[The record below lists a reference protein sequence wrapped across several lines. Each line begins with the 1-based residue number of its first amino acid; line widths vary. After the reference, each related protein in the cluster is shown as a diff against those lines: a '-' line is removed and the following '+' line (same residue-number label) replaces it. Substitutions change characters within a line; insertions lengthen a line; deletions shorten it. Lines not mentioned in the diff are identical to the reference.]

1 MIEHKELF
9 ADSLALIGQTAG
21 NLQVTLSSDLVRLLS
36 EQLYQSPLKAVEE
49 LVVNAYDADA
59 TECRVYVPEP
69 AADRQRFV
77 VVYDNG
83 VGMDGKGLE
92 NLWYI
97 GHSTKREKQVQKQAK
112 RKQIGKF
119 GIGKLATYTIANKL
133 TYISRTGKTILLV
146 TLDFSELTNDPTGG
160 QIRLPVIL
168 VTDWR
173 RLRDNAA
180 LIDACSAAKVGL
192 DNLLVG
198 DSKSWTIAILEN
210 LKDKTR
216 KIKLGRLRR
225 VLSTAM
231 PLKSDFQLYLNGEG
245 VDSAKESYDT
255 VVDFDI
261 TELPQK
267 RLDSLRKSTG
277 EQWRVVKNRLVS
289 DLFVEGVS
297 GSVIVTEKTLL
308 GKSDDITRSH
318 GYFIKVRDRLVNE
331 SDELFGVP
339 AKSFTTFYRFRADL
353 QADDLDSVLTAPR
366 EGVEESKLRDTFQAL
381 LEEIFNEARQRYE
394 EYLENLAKKNKTKT
408 EEKRNFVNPQLI
420 EYPVADVLATQQAN
434 QEGAEADESWF
445 YLDVGT
451 AIDRKALVASLY
463 NNDRHKYHFEY
474 YKRGASERLV
484 RFNPTTST
492 FEIND
497 DHPMV
502 IAHKDDGRAGILL
515 EEFSIAEALLE
526 VYLRESQ
533 IAPHIVGEVLE
544 RRDALLRSLAV
555 DRPFSLA
562 AIQRSLLDAASD
574 ERDLEVALVAAA
586 RALGFVATQI
596 SNAGQPDG
604 IARFTD
610 YPGGEKKIILEAK
623 STEDVPQLPQLDFA
637 GLRQH
642 VTDQSA
648 DGCLLVAPSY
658 PGGTRG
664 EASSVAK
671 RAREQQISCWTIEQL
686 ARFVGEA
693 EARQLTARQ
702 VLDIV
707 LHNFSPDEV
716 STAIDHLFVK
726 PNWDMH
732 SLYRAILESLRQL
745 EGQLV
750 DAPRSVDMIAVV
762 ITAKAEFRG
771 IEKNTIATAVKNLA
785 AASQGGITFRDEGNI
800 IVMHASYDEIERRL
814 EGLTKK
820 PGAPMRAS
828 SLRD

>member
-1 MIEHKELF
+1 MVDHKESF
-9 ADSLALIGQTAG
+9 ADSLASIGQPDGT
-21 NLQVTLSSDLVRLLS
+21 LQVTLSSDLVRLLS
-36 EQLYQSPLKAVEE
+36 EQLYQSPLKAIEE

-69 AADRQRFV
+69 GAALQRFV

-83 VGMDGKGLE
+83 IGMDEKGLE

-97 GHSTKREKQVQKQAK
+97 GHSTKREKQVQQQAK

-133 TYISRTGKTILLV
+133 TYISRTGTTILSV

-160 QIRLPVIL
+160 QIRLPVIR
-168 VTDWR
+168 VTDWA
-173 RLRDNAA
+173 RLKDTEA
-180 LIDACSAAKVGL
+180 LIDACNAAGVDL
-192 DNLLVG
+192 SSLFASNP
-198 DSKSWTIAILEN
+198 KSWTIAILED

-225 VLSTAM
+225 VLTTAM

-245 VDSAKESYDT
+245 VDSTKESYNT
-255 VVDFDI
+255 VVEFDI

-267 RLDSLRKSTG
+267 RLDSLQKSTG
-277 EQWRVVKNRLVS
+277 EKWRVIQNRLVS
-289 DLFVEGVS
+289 DLFIEGVS

-331 SDELFGVP
+331 SDELFGVS

-366 EGVEESKLRDTFQAL
+366 EGVEESRLRDTFQVL
-381 LEEIFNEARQRYE
+381 LEEMFNEARQRYE
-394 EYLENLAKKNKTKT
+394 DYLEDLARKNKTKT
-408 EEKRNFVNPQLI
+408 EEKRNFVNPQLV
-420 EYPVADVLATQQAN
+420 EYPVADVLAAQQAN

-451 AIDRKALVASLY
+451 AIDHKALVDSLY
-463 NNDRHKYHFEY
+463 NNNRHKYHFEY
-474 YKRGASERLV
+474 YRKGASERLV
-484 RFNPTTST
+484 RFNPATST

-502 IAHKDDGRAGILL
+502 IAHKDDGRASILL

-544 RRDALLRSLAV
+544 RRDALLRSLAL
-555 DRPFSLA
+555 DRPFSLT

-574 ERDLEVALVAAA
+574 ARDLEVALVAAA
-586 RALGFVATQI
+586 RALGFVAAQI

-610 YPGGEKKIILEAK
+610 YPGGEKKIVLEAK

-642 VTDQSA
+642 VTDQKA

-658 PGGTRG
+658 PGSTLG

-671 RAREQQISCWTIEQL
+671 RAREQRISCWTIEQL

-693 EARQLTARQ
+693 EARQLTARH

-707 LHNFSPDEV
+707 LHKFSPDEV
-716 STAIDHLFVK
+716 RIAIDQLFAK

-732 SLYRAILESLRQL
+732 SLYRAILEALRQL

-762 ITAKAEFRG
+762 ITAKPEFRG

-785 AASQGGITFRDEGNI
+785 AASQGGITFRGEGNI

-820 PGAPMRAS
+820 PGVPMRAS
-828 SLRD
+828 SLGE